1 MREFSGSLR
10 AALVSAIHLAVVAV
24 LHQVRVEGLIAG
36 AVFEPTELR
45 LGLVFV
51 PIILSAT
58 AFGGLFSGLLLA
70 VASTLS
76 LHLATGPFV
85 SDEATLVNG
94 VIRLGVFLAVVL
106 LVDRVRTQTTAMQA
120 QQRELEREMAIRAEY
135 TTLVAHE
142 LRNPL
147 VAIKAAARTLGRHPD
162 PRAMAGGI
170 ESESGA
176 ALELLDSLSDVA
188 SIEAGRMRSALQRMD
203 LADIVRSVIDA
214 CSREEHEVR
223 LTAAP
228 QAVAVLGDPHRL
240 AQVLKNL
247 ISNAAKYSPPGTPI
261 DVTLG
266 VNRDR
271 SRAVVT
277 VRDYGP
283 GIPPPERVRLFQK
296 FARLSTAGG
305 TRGSG
310 LGLYIC
316 REIVRD
322 HNGELRAD
330 WPSGGGSLFSFELP
344 AIGSRAGDVDGV
356 QQVPA
361 RPPVL
366 ERRRRAS

>member
-1 MREFSGSLR
+1 MRELSAPLR
-10 AALVSAIHLAVVAV
+10 AALVAATHLAVVAAIDMANDV
-24 LHQVRVEGLIAG
+24 LPPA
-36 AVFEPTELR
+36 ELR
-45 LGLVFV
+45 LGLIFV
-51 PIILSAT
+51 PVVLSAT
-58 AFGGLFSGLLLA
+58 AFGGLLPGLL
-70 VASTLS
+70 VAGAATLS
-76 LHLATGPFV
+76 LHFANEPFV
-85 SDEATLVNG
+85 STEASIVNG
-94 VIRLGVFLAVVL
+94 AIRIGVFLAVAFL
-106 LVDRVRTQTTAMQA
+106 ADRVTRQTTAMRD
-120 QQRELEREMAIRAEY
+120 QQRDLEREMAIRAEY

-147 VAIKAAARTLGRHPD
+147 ISIKAAARTLGRHPD
-162 PRAMAGGI
+162 PSAMADGI

-203 LADIVRSVIDA
+203 LADLVRSVVAAAD
-214 CSREEHEVR
+214 REDHEVR

-247 ISNAAKYSPPGTPI
+247 IGNAVKYSPPGTRI

-271 SRAVVT
+271 TRAVVT
-277 VRDYGP
+277 VRDHGP
-283 GIPPPERVRLFQK
+283 GIPPPERGRLFQK

-322 HNGELRAD
+322 HDGELNAD
-330 WPSGGGSLFSFELP
+330 WPSGGGSVFSFELP
-344 AIGSRAGDVDGV
+344 ALGSRADDVDAA
-356 QQVPA
+356 QRVPA
-361 RPPVL
+361 RPPAL
-366 ERRRRAS
+366 ERRRRSS